1 MNQVQK
7 RGAQLTAMR
16 RAKANKIKKQI
27 RESGPQP
34 LPEEPTLIDAS
45 DLPLLSNDN
54 GNSKYRPEYASFAK
68 EMCRLGATDIEVARG
83 LGISLSCLWRW
94 QAKYDDF
101 FRAFLEGKEH
111 CDDRVER
118 ALYHRAVG
126 YSYPAVKIMNYQGQP
141 VVVPY
146 IEHVPPDVGAASK
159 WLKSRRKEQWG
170 EQQEINITG
179 DESFKQIWLAIS
191 TGQILPMIEGE
202 VVKEE
207 DYVEAE
213 IIEEDEDA

>member
-1 MNQVQK
+1 
-7 RGAQLTAMR
+7 
-16 RAKANKIKKQI
+16 
-27 RESGPQP
+27 
-34 LPEEPTLIDAS
+34 
-45 DLPLLSNDN
+45 
-54 GNSKYRPEYASFAK
+54 
-68 EMCRLGATDIEVARG
+68 
-83 LGISLSCLWRW
+83 
-94 QAKYDDF
+94 
-101 FRAFLEGKEH
+101 
-111 CDDRVER
+111 
-118 ALYHRAVG
+118 
-126 YSYPAVKIMNYQGQP
+126 MNYQGQP

-213 IIEEDEDA
+213 IIEDGDQ

>member
-1 MNQVQK
+1 MNQVQR

-16 RAKANKIKKQI
+16 RAKAESIKKQI
-27 RESGPQP
+27 RQDGPSP
-34 LPEEPTLIDAS
+34 LPGD
-45 DLPLLSNDN
+45 PLLVDPSDSPLAVSKDN
-54 GNSKYRPEYASFAK
+54 GNSKYRPEYANFAR

-94 QAKYDDF
+94 QSKYDDF

-126 YSYPAVKIMNYQGQP
+126 YSYPAVKIFNNQGQP
-141 VVVPY
+141 LVVPY
-146 IEHVPPDVGAASK
+146 IEHIPPDVGAASK
-159 WLKSRRKEQWG
+159 WLKSRRKEKWG
-170 EQQEINITG
+170 DQQEINITG
-179 DESFKQIWLAIS
+179 EEGFKNLWLAIS
-191 TGQILPMIEGE
+191 TGQILPMIDGE
-202 VVKEE
+202 TIKEDD

-213 IIEEDEDA
+213 IIEDD